1 MNANHRI
8 ERAGQGHRAERRRSR
23 TRARLRVAAI
33 LCTCALAACGTRLPR
48 DEIVAAAGTGGSVGT
63 GSSGVSSG
71 TGGRSAGS
79 TAGGSSTAGGPV
91 APVGGG
97 GDAGAAPAG
106 DPAAEGGGGGAA
118 PGAPAA
124 PSTDI
129 SWEAILNAG
138 PATGEPVNVGVVGPF
153 TGLVGASFG
162 NFGEGVQLWAQW
174 ANEHGGLNGHPIRVF
189 TKNDNADPAIAYS
202 AVKSMIQ
209 ENNIVALVNTTVV
222 FPGAL
227 QAVNEANIPVIG
239 GEIISREWYRQPNLF
254 PQGPPLQTL
263 MRRLADVVVKEGNDK
278 IALYY
283 CSEVDE
289 ICGPFRDELVT
300 NKGVE
305 KRGGTLVHQQ
315 GVSLTSPGFT
325 AQCLAARDGGAE
337 TVMLALDV
345 ASNARFAND
354 CAGQNYEPRFV
365 TFSVAANDASL
376 EVDNLRNLLVA
387 MPAAP
392 WVADDTPGMAA
403 FQEAVRQFAPNLTLG
418 TGMVLTWIS
427 GLQAMAAARLG
438 GMGADPIQARE
449 QLRAGLVQLKGFDA
463 YGTAVPMD
471 HSTPGQPKFP
481 DCAFFIERTPERTWS
496 MPMGSAPSC

>member
-1 MNANHRI
+1 MNANRRI
-8 ERAGQGHRAERRRSR
+8 ERFGQEHRRAPWRSSMR
-23 TRARLRVAAI
+23 STKLVAAI
-33 LCTCALAACGTRLPR
+33 LCSCALVASCGTRLPR
-48 DEIVAAAGTGGSVGT
+48 EEIVAAAGAGPSAGATAG
-63 GSSGVSSG
+63 GVSSG
-71 TGGRSAGS
+71 VGGRTAGS
-79 TAGGSSTAGGPV
+79 SPAGSSSGAGAVTPV
-91 APVGGG
+91 GGGG
-97 GDAGAAPAG
+97 GDAGVGGDAG
-106 DPAAEGGGGGAA
+106 DAGGGDGGGAD
-118 PGAPAA
+118 GGA

-129 SWEAILNAG
+129 SFEAILNAG

-202 AVKSMIQ
+202 AVKSMIE

-227 QAVNEANIPVIG
+227 QAINEANIPVIG

-263 MRRLADVVVKEGNDK
+263 MRRLTDVVVQEGNEQ

-300 NKGVE
+300 NRGIE
-305 KRGGTLVHQQ
+305 RSGGTLVHQQ
-315 GVSLTSPGFT
+315 AVSLTSPGFT

-354 CAGQNYEPRFV
+354 CAAQNYEPRFV

-392 WVADDTPGMAA
+392 WVADDTPGMAE
-403 FQEAVRQFAPNLTLG
+403 FQAAVRQYAPNLQLG

-438 GMGADPIQARE
+438 GMGADPVQARE
-449 QLRAGLVQLKGFDA
+449 QLRAGLVQLRDFDA

-471 HSTPGQPKFP
+471 HSTPGQPRFP

-496 MPMGSAPSC
+496 MPMGSGPSC

>member
-1 MNANHRI
+1 MNANRQI
-8 ERAGQGHRAERRRSR
+8 ECSAR
-23 TRARLRVAAI
+23 RLRPASPRSKTRSTLRMAAI
-33 LCTCALAACGTRLPR
+33 LCSCALVASCGTRLSR
-48 DEIVAAAGTGGSVGT
+48 DEIVAAAGTASGTVAAGAGGT
-63 GSSGVSSG
+63 SSGGGDVA
-71 TGGRSAGS
+71 GRSTPGAS
-79 TAGGSSTAGGPV
+79 TAGTAVTAVGSGSE
-91 APVGGG
+91 G
-97 GDAGAAPAG
+97 GDAGG
-106 DPAAEGGGGGAA
+106 GAEGGGGSEGGGGA
-118 PGAPAA
+118 
-124 PSTDI
+124 STDI
-129 SWEAILNAG
+129 SFEAILNAG
-138 PATGEPVNVGVVGPF
+138 PATGEPVNVGVVAPM

-202 AVKSMIQ
+202 AVKSMI
-209 ENNIVALVNTTVV
+209 EEHNIVALINTAVV

-254 PQGPPLQTL
+254 PQGPPLQSL
-263 MRRLADVVVKEGNDK
+263 MRRLTDVVVQEGNDR

-300 NKGVE
+300 NRGIE
-305 KRGGTLVHQQ
+305 RAGGTLVHQQ
-315 GVSLTSPGFT
+315 AASLTSPGFT

-354 CAGQNYEPRFV
+354 CAAQNYEPRFV

-392 WVADDTPGMAA
+392 WVADDTPGMAE
-403 FQEAVRQFAPNLTLG
+403 FQAAVRQYAPNMQLG

-438 GMGADPIQARE
+438 GMGADPVQARE
-449 QLRAGLVQLKGFDA
+449 QLRAGLVQLRDFDA

-471 HSTPGQPKFP
+471 HSTPGQPLFP
-481 DCAFFIERTPERTWS
+481 DCAFFIQRTPERTWS
-496 MPMGSAPSC
+496 MPMGSGPSC